1 MTETV
6 FWREIM
12 LDERRVRRMAKL
24 ASYESKE
31 GKEDIEISM
40 YFRKDYVSVNVLKTM
55 LWVTVGYVIAAVLVL
70 LGSLESLM
78 ESVTIGMIVAL
89 LAGVIVGYIAVM
101 AGFFFGAKKFYW
113 KKHEAARERVKRYCH
128 DLIMLEKWME
138 KENEE

>member
-1 MTETV
+1 
-6 FWREIM
+6 M
-12 LDERRVRRMAKL
+12 LDERRVRRMARL

-40 YFRKDYVSVNVLKTM
+40 YFRKDYVSVNVLKTL
-55 LWVTVGYVIAAVLVL
+55 LWVTVGYVIAAAFVL

-78 ESVTIGMIVAL
+78 ESVTIGLVVLL
-89 LAGVIVGYIAVM
+89 LAGLIVGYIVVLV
-101 AGFFFGAKKFYW
+101 GFFIGAKKFYW
-113 KKHEAARERVKRYCH
+113 KRHEASRERVKRYCH